1 MKVVSKPIDVI
12 AYGNKDGIIEP
23 IRIRLDDNKVI
34 KIERILAREMEMLCG
49 NYMEKFT
56 CISTINKLEKIFEIK
71 YELKTHKWILFKI

>member
-12 AYGNKDGIIEP
+12 AYSNKDGDIEP
-23 IRIRLDDNKVI
+23 IRIRLDEKVI
-34 KIERILAREMEMLCG
+34 RIERILAREVEKLCG

-56 CISTINKLEKIFEIK
+56 CTSTINNVEKIFEIK